1 MATASISDSRRLSFN
16 QVTFLK
22 QREGTPPKELKRL
35 FRSVFG
41 VGITHETLVGFYAS
55 QDGVKTPVDD
65 GDSSARRKKSR
76 SAASLRHSRALC
88 VG

>member
-1 MATASISDSRRLSFN
+1 MATASISDPQRLSYN

-22 QREGTPPKELKRL
+22 QRKGTPPKELKRL

-55 QDGVKTPVDD
+55 QDGVKTPVND
-65 GDSSARRKKSR
+65 GDLSAKRKKFKST
-76 SAASLRHSRALC
+76 ASMRRSRALC